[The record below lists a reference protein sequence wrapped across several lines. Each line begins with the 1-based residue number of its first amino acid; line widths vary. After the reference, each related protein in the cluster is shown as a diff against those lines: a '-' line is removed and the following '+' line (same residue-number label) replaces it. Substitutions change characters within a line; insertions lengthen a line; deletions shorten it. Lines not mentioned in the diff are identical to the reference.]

1 MHAALVIF
9 EQISLEF
16 FDFPEIHASFAAF
29 EFVVDD
35 GFIEIQTGV
44 VILGTDGDGCGAV
57 VVERCEEVVDVGMGF
72 PFMEVVKDEL
82 VFGVAEEEFSCA
94 EGQGGDGREGFWG
107 AEGDVSVVVL
117 GMELGELFWSVGG
130 A

>member
-29 EFVVDD
+29 ELVVDD
-35 GFIEIQTGV
+35 GFIEVQTGV
-44 VILGTDGDGCGAV
+44 VVLRTDGDGCGAV
-57 VVERCEEVVDVGMGF
+57 VVERCEEVVDGGVRF
-72 PFMEVVKDEL
+72 PFVEIVEDEL
-82 VFGVAEEEFSCA
+82 VFGGAEEECSCA

-117 GMELGELFWSVGG
+117 GMELSELFWSVGG